1 MDLMICGTEIR
12 KDEEGRYCL
21 NDLHRASGGLSHHQ
35 PGKFFANKN
44 TQDLVN
50 VLRGASPNLER
61 PVRTV
66 NDGRRN
72 GTFVA
77 KELVYA
83 YAMWISPAF
92 HLKVI
97 RAYDALVAAPVKPPA
112 KLSRMDLLQIA
123 MDAERER
130 LVLADRV
137 AVLEPQAAVAER
149 ISTARGSFCIRD
161 AAKSL
166 QVRPIDLTNRMLAAQ
181 WIYKRP
187 GRRGYVPYG
196 AKLQQ
201 LLLEVKQVPIGED
214 DDGHERLEEQVRI
227 TAKGL
232 TRLAAELGRPMVQ

>member
-1 MDLMICGTEIR
+1 MQLSISGIEVR
-12 KDEEGRYCL
+12 KDTDGRYCL
-21 NDLHRASGGLSHHQ
+21 NDLHRAAGGLSHHQ
-35 PGKFFANKN
+35 PGKFFANLG
-44 TQDLVN
+44 TQALVEE
-50 VLRGASPNLER
+50 LRNSPNSEGL
-61 PVRTV
+61 PFISTQ
-66 NDGRRN
+66 GRN
-72 GTFVA
+72 GGTFVV

-97 RAYDALVAAPVKPPA
+97 RAYDALVAAPAPVE
-112 KLSRMDLLQIA
+112 LSRMDLLKIA

-137 AVLEPQAAVAER
+137 AALEPQAAVAER

-214 DDGHERLEEQVRI
+214 DNGHERLEEQVRI